1 MIRKIFLHQEYA
13 KILSVRIIKIA
24 IKNNKSV
31 AVDVQLEMDLFRMN
45 FINLVDETKLKDENL
60 KELINSIGKP
70 TKIFS
75 NGNWYKKL
83 CLDKPDFAN

>member
-1 MIRKIFLHQEYA
+1 MQ

-45 FINLVDETKLKDENL
+45 FINLVNETKLKDENL
-60 KELINSIGKP
+60 KELINL
-70 TKIFS
+70 
-75 NGNWYKKL
+75 NWKKH
-83 CLDKPDFAN
+83 

>member
-1 MIRKIFLHQEYA
+1 
-13 KILSVRIIKIA
+13 
-24 IKNNKSV
+24 
-31 AVDVQLEMDLFRMN
+31 MN